1 MSSTSSSYLKEFR
14 FQDTVSIITDF
25 TANGSFESLRLNVK
39 YYYEENYARL
49 IRLTDLRK
57 GLKND
62 GVYVDSAGYEYL
74 KKSSL
79 QENDLLLANVGE
91 YTGFVCLMPELE
103 QHSTLA
109 PNMFLIR
116 FEPFIDSKFMY
127 YLMSGDAFTNAVDC
141 ISASSATKLLNKTNL
156 RKMVIHFPELPKQQK
171 IASVLST
178 VDNLI
183 EQNQNLIDKYT
194 SVEKGMMA
202 DLFSRGIDLSG
213 TADTNKNY
221 GQLRPSFDDAPELYQ
236 ETELGRVPKE
246 WDVEKLENLT
256 TKIIDGTHHTP
267 TYTDRGIPFLR
278 VTDVQTKEINLEKVK
293 FVSEKEHEQ
302 LIKRCNPE
310 VGDILYSKNG
320 TIGIPKIVNWDWD
333 FSVFVSLCLIK
344 PAHEKINNQY
354 LGLILTSDVVWTQ
367 IRIRA
372 KQGTVT
378 NLHLEEIREFQIPLP
393 NSEEQTEIVT
403 RSKALQNRIDNEKES
418 LDKYKLIKKGLMQ
431 DLLTGKVT
439 V

>member
-1 MSSTSSSYLKEFR
+1 MSNLTYPGTWKGITIENITSFVGRGVGPKYLEFETGVVAINQKCIR
-14 FQDTVSIITDF
+14 
-25 TANGSFESLRLNVK
+25 NGKVNISFGRHHDNSASVR
-39 YYYEENYARL
+39 
-49 IRLTDLRK
+49 
-57 GLKND
+57 
-62 GVYVDSAGYEYL
+62 DSAKL
-74 KKSSL
+74 ST
-79 QENDLLLANVGE
+79 NDVCINS
-91 YTGFVCLMPELE
+91 TGDGTIGRIGLWDK
-103 QHSTLA
+103 Q
-109 PNMFLIR
+109 
-116 FEPFIDSKFMY
+116 K
-127 YLMSGDAFTNAVDC
+127 
-141 ISASSATKLLNKTNL
+141 SSATFFVDSHVTILRPLDNESDSKYLCELLSSEWMQNDIARYCFTGSTNQIELSRKELLKLKLYL
-156 RKMVIHFPELPKQQK
+156 PEVKQQNK
-171 IASVLST
+171 IAKVLST

-183 EQNQNLIDKYT
+183 DQTQNIIEKYT
-194 SVEKGMMA
+194 VVKQGMMA

-221 GQLRPSFDDAPELYQ
+221 GQLRPSFDEAPEVYQ
-236 ETELGRVPKE
+236 ETELGWIPKD

-267 TYTDRGIPFLR
+267 TYTDSGITFLR

-320 TIGIPKIVNWDWD
+320 TIGIPKIVDWDWD

-367 IRIRA
+367 IRKRV

-393 NSEEQTEIVT
+393 NSEEQTEIVI

-418 LDKYKLIKKGLMQ
+418 LDKYRLIKKGLMQ
-431 DLLTGKVT
+431 DLLTGKVS